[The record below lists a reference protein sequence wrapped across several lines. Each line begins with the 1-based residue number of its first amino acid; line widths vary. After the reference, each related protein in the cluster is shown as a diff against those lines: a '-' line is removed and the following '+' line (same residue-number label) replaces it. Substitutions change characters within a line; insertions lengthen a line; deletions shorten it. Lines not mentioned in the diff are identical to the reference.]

1 MSKEAT
7 LNNQNLYRQRVKDEV
22 KIYEHIENKAK
33 VYCLP
38 IIWKR
43 DNNNNNNNN
52 NNNTPVVK
60 RKSECKESEK
70 VEEAEEKKKSKCSR
84 DTNMTRQK
92 KEVVES
98 ENLGKESQFEYIE
111 NNLNYVK
118 NRLEVIAS
126 HVNESDLLIIPI
138 NYNDILNEHLL
149 EIGTFNNFVNTLD
162 LLFYQKQEKDNH
174 YNVIFFI
181 YNYDD
186 TCTSENDISNRV
198 EKEKKEIMSL
208 IKNFMKIHWK
218 GKYEKYVKDT
228 FLFEKSSSI
237 DIAKM
242 NNFQN
247 IPVKNKRDHI
257 NKEKPCYD
265 LKNSRNKMS
274 NIQYGEEKNP
284 FFSSYKPNILKNMM
298 SENYFLYNFFSN
310 IKIDILQEYLRKSNY
325 IRINIL
331 PNDIN
336 QVDIKKTINCIRVLI
351 NRYNNIKINEKN
363 KIKNNNILINH
374 IKDIQKSY
382 LLHFI
387 YTDLLEKYE
396 WNLEKIKNYLL
407 YVFKENIKKV
417 HANYS
422 PYNRSSSNSRYSRY
436 SRYSPY
442 SHYSHYDIMNELKKQ
457 IYFIDTI
464 FEKYNF
470 KLSFINYLFFK
481 NKFKKY
487 FFEKKC
493 NYIYFYYKTQLFQS
507 INEMASDIVNFYIS
521 KGFYVRNYDLNS
533 FLLIK
538 KYNLFNYIIDYLT
551 TIFKN
556 KINFSFNYLSPNA
569 FGFSS
574 YKDDISLDPKR
585 DILVTSSE
593 MDQVEKISIPPSPYS
608 KTMLLMN
615 KGKR

>member
-7 LNNQNLYRQRVKDEV
+7 LKNQNLYRQRVKDEV
-22 KIYEHIENKAK
+22 KIYEHVENKTK

-43 DNNNNNNNN
+43 DNC
-52 NNNTPVVK
+52 NNTHVVE
-60 RKSECKESEK
+60 RRSECKEGEK
-70 VEEAEEKKKSKCSR
+70 VEETEEKKKSKCGR
-84 DTNMTRQK
+84 DINMTRQK
-92 KEVVES
+92 KEVVENG
-98 ENLGKESQFEYIE
+98 NLGKESQFEYIE

-126 HVNESDLLIIPI
+126 HVNESDVLIIPI
-138 NYNDILNEHLL
+138 NYNDMLNEHLL
-149 EIGTFNNFVNTLD
+149 EIGPFNNFVNTLD

-198 EKEKKEIMSL
+198 EKEKKEIVSL
-208 IKNFMKIHWK
+208 VKNFMKIHWK

-237 DIAKM
+237 DIATM
-242 NNFQN
+242 NNFQIKRVHN
-247 IPVKNKRDHI
+247 SAVQNNPVHI
-257 NKEKPCYD
+257 NKKKSCYD
-265 LKNSRNKMS
+265 LKKSRHKVS
-274 NIQYGEEKNP
+274 NIHYGEEKNP
-284 FFSSYKPNILKNMM
+284 FFCSYKPSTLKNMM

-310 IKIDILQEYLRKSNY
+310 IKIEILQEYFKNSNY
-325 IRINIL
+325 IRINTL

-336 QVDIKKTINCIRVLI
+336 QVDVKKTINCIEALTHK
-351 NRYNNIKINEKN
+351 YSNIKINEK
-363 KIKNNNILINH
+363 KQIKSNNILIDH

-382 LLHFI
+382 LLHII

-396 WNLEKIKNYLL
+396 WNLEKTKNYLL
-407 YVFKENIKKV
+407 HIFKENIKKV

-422 PYNRSSSNSRYSRY
+422 PYSRHGHHSR
-436 SRYSPY
+436 
-442 SHYSHYDIMNELKKQ
+442 HSHYDIMNELKKQ
-457 IYFIDTI
+457 IYFIDTL
-464 FEKYNF
+464 FEKYNH

-481 NKFKKY
+481 NKFKKF

-493 NYIYFYYKTQLFQS
+493 NYIYFFYKAQLFQS
-507 INEMASDIVNFYIS
+507 INEMASELVNFYIS

-538 KYNLFNYIIDYLT
+538 KYNIFNYIIDYLT

-593 MDQVEKISIPPSPYS
+593 MNQVEK
-608 KTMLLMN
+608 M
-615 KGKR
+615 